1 MYCVQRERW
10 FYLFFWGK
18 KKKKGEGKMDM
29 VETGV
34 PE

>member
-1 MYCVQRERW
+1 VFRERDG
-10 FYLFFWGK
+10 FICFSGEK